1 MKKERKTA
9 QEPAGENPRMPL
21 TRRNY
26 ILLAAG
32 FAVIVLG
39 FVLMAGGGSDSPD
52 EFDYAMFSWRRI
64 TLAPILVIG
73 GFAFGAVFMATDPVT
88 SSQTNTGKY
97 IVGLMTGALAVL
109 IRVVNPAYPE
119 GMMLSILFMNA
130 LAPLVDYFV
139 VERNIARRK
148 NRVKL
153 AK

>member
-39 FVLMAGGGSDSPD
+39 FVLMAGGGIDSPD

-73 GFAFGAVFMATDPVT
+73 GFAFEIYA
-88 SSQTNTGKY
+88 
-97 IVGLMTGALAVL
+97 
-109 IRVVNPAYPE
+109 
-119 GMMLSILFMNA
+119 ILK
-130 LAPLVDYFV
+130 
-139 VERNIARRK
+139 RW
-148 NRVKL
+148 
-153 AK
+153 

>member
-32 FAVIVLG
+32 LAVIVLG

-73 GFAFGAVFMATDPVT
+73 GF
-88 SSQTNTGKY
+88 
-97 IVGLMTGALAVL
+97 
-109 IRVVNPAYPE
+109 
-119 GMMLSILFMNA
+119 
-130 LAPLVDYFV
+130 V
-139 VERNIARRK
+139 VEIYAILKRYD
-148 NRVKL
+148 
-153 AK
+153 

>member
-73 GFAFGAVFMATDPVT
+73 G
-88 SSQTNTGKY
+88 
-97 IVGLMTGALAVL
+97 L
-109 IRVVNPAYPE
+109 
-119 GMMLSILFMNA
+119 
-130 LAPLVDYFV
+130 V
-139 VERNIARRK
+139 VEIYAILKRYD
-148 NRVKL
+148 
-153 AK
+153 